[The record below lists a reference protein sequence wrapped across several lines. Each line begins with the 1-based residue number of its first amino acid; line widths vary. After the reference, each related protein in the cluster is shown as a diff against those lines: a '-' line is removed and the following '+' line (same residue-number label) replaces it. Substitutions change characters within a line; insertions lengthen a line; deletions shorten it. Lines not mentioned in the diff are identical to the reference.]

1 MSMSAAV
8 LCVSA
13 TLLAAAPEGVKET
26 ATDLARLQGCW
37 TAKTGP
43 KRNFQVTLEIEGNAA
58 RVKII
63 TPQGVTLRARGEVRI
78 DESTSPHALDWVH
91 FQGVNEQELPDILA
105 IYELT
110 GDTFRVCNG
119 GPDNDRPKE
128 FKAGDGLLAD
138 VVTFQRTKDAPAVES
153 SRGTPPVK
161 TVARR

>member
-8 LCVSA
+8 LCISA
-13 TLLAAAPEGVKET
+13 TFLAAAPEGAKGT
-26 ATDLARLQGCW
+26 ATDLGRLQGCW

-43 KRNFQVTLEIEGNAA
+43 KRNFHVTLEIEGHAA

-63 TPQGVTLRARGEVRI
+63 TPQGVTLRAHGEVRI

-91 FQGVNEQELPDILA
+91 FQGVNDQELPDILA
-105 IYELT
+105 IYELA

-119 GPDNDRPKE
+119 GPDNDRPRE

-138 VVTFQRTKDAPAVES
+138 IVTIQRAKDAPATES
-153 SRGTPPVK
+153 TRSEAAAK